1 MTSELTT
8 QTYDQLRRHIAE
20 IIEGG
25 RQRARRAVEAEKVRT
40 SWEIGRDLHLHLLA
54 Q

>member
-25 RQRARRAVEAEKVRT
+25 PQRARRAVEAEKVRT
-40 SWEIGRDLHLHLLA
+40 SWEIGRDC
-54 Q
+54 